1 MYERSA
7 IVLEKYFN
15 SLFGFENKINLKNIY
30 RDYKDLIEEIEE
42 HESVLEQEDEI
53 ISEFDDVANE
63 IRKIQ
68 QEQKKLYKLNLK
80 IEQDREQ
87 LFSSLDETP
96 ENIEK
101 KLKKIEEI
109 NNNNNIRL
117 EELRKEF
124 VDSLTRFGD
133 KQKERNICSRNRRT
147 EENKYMQII
156 ERSKKNIEQIELSLL
171 KKLKDFKNSDA
182 KSEIEGIIDVMLN
195 NGKDERVPFDENVIE
210 HAVKIKTDI
219 TKKEAECY
227 IIIYERMRKILAEIN
242 SEDMKLDKYKKALRD
257 VSVKFAFLK
266 AQKMYIISFLDNER
280 MTAMSG
286 PEIHQKLMN
295 DACEKFELD
304 MEQFDNLYEL
314 IVKETAGKAT
324 KKAYKDLYNKEYLKN
339 IKEKERNFEKEVDGI
354 KIHAGTIINSNYWR
368 IDEIKNIYEVFL
380 KEVSEKF
387 EKDLSEFKLEEVEEN
402 TEYIDDEL
410 HIDDEIFEKKL
421 DNRDSDEYEFEYDD
435 DYYESDER
443 EDENVKMEEQEEY
456 DDSDDES
463 IKNEEKNEYENDD
476 DEYEYEY
483 EYDDEYEDDNEVE
496 YEDENDDED
505 ENGDEDEEYE
515 YEDDDEEYEDEEDDE
530 EYEYEYEDDE
540 DDEEFEYEFE
550 EDDDED
556 DKEES
561 IHIKQENKNDVHNNK
576 EKKKGAKRMSDKK
589 SKGLFNKFFKD

>member
-53 ISEFDDVANE
+53 ISEFDEVANE

-124 VDSLTRFGD
+124 VDSLTRFGE
-133 KQKERNICSRNRRT
+133 KQKERNICSRSRRT

-182 KSEIEGIIDVMLN
+182 KSEMDGIIDVMLN
-195 NGKDERVPFDENVIE
+195 NGKDERVPFDQNVIE

-257 VSVKFAFLK
+257 VSVKFEFLK

-286 PEIHQKLMN
+286 PEIHEKLMN

-304 MEQFDNLYEL
+304 MEQINNLYEL
-314 IVKETAGKAT
+314 IVKETTGKAT

-387 EKDLSEFKLEEVEEN
+387 DKDLSEFQLEEIEED
-402 TEYIDDEL
+402 TELEN
-410 HIDDEIFEKKL
+410 DEIFEKKL
-421 DNRDSDEYEFEYDD
+421 DNRNSDEYEFEYDD
-435 DYYESDER
+435 YLSDEDEEIEVQKQ
-443 EDENVKMEEQEEY
+443 EDNEY
-456 DDSDDES
+456 DYDDDEK
-463 IKNEEKNEYENDD
+463 IKNEEKNDYEEDDDIDEYEYEYDDYEEENDIEDKHEEEHDDEDEYEYEDDEEDDD

-483 EYDDEYEDDNEVE
+483 ELDD
-496 YEDENDDED
+496 
-505 ENGDEDEEYE
+505 
-515 YEDDDEEYEDEEDDE
+515 
-530 EYEYEYEDDE
+530 
-540 DDEEFEYEFE
+540 
-550 EDDDED
+550 D

-561 IHIKQENKNDVHNNK
+561 IHIKQENRKVVHNNN
-576 EKKKGAKRMSDKK
+576 EKKKGPKRMSEKK